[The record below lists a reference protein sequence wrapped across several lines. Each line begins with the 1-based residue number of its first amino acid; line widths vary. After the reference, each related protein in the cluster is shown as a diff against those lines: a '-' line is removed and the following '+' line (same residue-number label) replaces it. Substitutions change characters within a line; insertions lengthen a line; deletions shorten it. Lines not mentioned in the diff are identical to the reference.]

1 MIELK
6 TDWLP
11 LFPLNAVLF
20 PDGILPLRVFEA
32 RYVDMVSECMRN
44 ESPFG
49 VVLIK
54 SGAEVGA
61 AAEPESVGCL
71 AHITQLDMAELGV
84 LILRT
89 KGGERFRIL
98 ETRELA
104 DRRLEARVEMLEADD
119 AEPPSEEH
127 VRCAEG
133 LKNVIENIIEK
144 GRAEKGEEF
153 ENPFAAPMRLDNA
166 GWVANRWC
174 EILPIPLKARQKLLE
189 LGDARARLQIVYQ
202 FLQQHKLL

>member
-1 MIELK
+1 MIESK

-32 RYVDMVSECMRN
+32 RYIDMVSECMRN
-44 ESPFG
+44 NTPFG

-54 SGAEVGA
+54 SGKEVGA

-71 AHITQLDMAELGV
+71 AYITDVDMMDLGV
-84 LILRT
+84 LMLRT

-104 DRRLEARVEMLEADD
+104 DHRLEARVEMLEADTV
-119 AEPPSEEH
+119 EPPSNEH

-133 LKNVIENIIEK
+133 LKNVMENIVAK
-144 GRAEKGEEF
+144 GRAEQGSEF
-153 ENPFAAPMRLDNA
+153 ENPFPSPARLDDA
-166 GWVANRWC
+166 GWIANRWC

-189 LGDARARLQIVYQ
+189 LEDAQSRLQIVYQ
-202 FLQQHKLL
+202 FLQQHELL